1 MAEFPIPSFLEN
13 QGVDDIHERML
24 KVLPENIDMSEGG
37 HPWNLTRP
45 TAYAAAYMAEFVVV
59 EAIKLIFPK
68 YAENYPDVMMDHA
81 ENRGMVRKAATYATG
96 EITITG
102 NANTEIPAGSS
113 FSTASVNGE
122 PAVEF
127 VTTEDVVIGAS
138 GTVTV
143 EIQAVEAG
151 TVGNVPAGTIIL
163 KANQISG
170 ITDVTNADETSGG
183 TEEES
188 IEDLQKRIME
198 YDAMQGNSFV
208 GSESDYKRW
217 VLEVAGT
224 GSAVI
229 VPPADD
235 SGLIT
240 IILTDANGEPANEEL
255 CEEVYNHIMRP
266 DAPAERLAPVNGGNI
281 QIIPPDTIVITISVI
296 IEASYGV
303 AIETIKE
310 SILKGLKAYMVE
322 ATQDGEV
329 RYTKIGSLISET
341 EGVEDYKSLLL
352 NGGTDNISISDRQ
365 LPSIEES
372 GLTVTAGTV

>member
-266 DAPAERLAPVNGGNI
+266 DAPAERLAP
-281 QIIPPDTIVITISVI
+281 PDTIVITISVI